1 MLKIKR
7 ESHICFY
14 DFDSKTTSI
23 IGDHSHLHI
32 IAPWSGWRKYWFSD
46 LFSLRMKDLVPRYQ
60 EEGLETLT
68 ISLTTKQQAFCFKKV
83 PFYSQ
88 NEHFKRISISRNT
101 TCYGVVEKNKSPNL
115 RSCCETKLLSALLLP
130 TKGFESDP
138 LSL

>member
-46 LFSLRMKDLVPRYQ
+46 LFSLRMKDLVPHYQ
-60 EEGLETLT
+60 EEGLETHFSEYQAT
-68 ISLTTKQQAFCFKKV
+68 AFCFKKV

-88 NEHFKRISISRNT
+88 NEHFKRISISWST

-130 TKGFESDP
+130 T
-138 LSL
+138 